1 MTVALSSP
9 SRTAFPLRKI
19 IGQGQ
24 LHGEGVAVVDAVDE
38 ELGGHAA
45 HFFDGDVH
53 SGKHGRNILCDVNI
67 IHADHR
73 DIIWN
78 VIAAFLDSP
87 DVKVQQSRHLSYRP

>member
-45 HFFDGDVH
+45 ISSMGMCIVVSMGEIYCAMSISSMLITAISFGM
-53 SGKHGRNILCDVNI
+53 
-67 IHADHR
+67 
-73 DIIWN
+73 
-78 VIAAFLDSP
+78 
-87 DVKVQQSRHLSYRP
+87 